1 MYMLLWGLGASALV
15 AGVGYRKGSLSE
27 SGFVGAL
34 LVGTLVM
41 GFGGPLWFCMLL
53 TFFISGSALSHY
65 KRERKGEVE
74 ANFAKTGRRDFGQA
88 LANGGLGSLLAV
100 LSRTLLSPGAAFA
113 MFLGVMATVSA
124 DTWATEIGV
133 LSKQKPRS
141 VLTWQEVPPGTSGG
155 VSLLG
160 TGAAALGALLVGL
173 VAQIGLMFSGA
184 PGLPGDKILLAALVG
199 GLAGCFTD
207 SLLGAS
213 CQLFFRCSTCGA
225 ETEKREHCGRETEYL
240 RGCRWL
246 NNDMV
251 NLLASGVGGLVAF
264 IYLA

>member
-1 MYMLLWGLGASALV
+1 MLFWGLGTSALV
-15 AGVGYRKGSLSE
+15 AGVAYRKGSLSE
-27 SGFVGAL
+27 SGFWGAV
-34 LVGTLVM
+34 LVGTLIM
-41 GFGGPLWFCMLL
+41 GFGGLLWYCMLMA
-53 TFFISGSALSHY
+53 FFISGSALSHY
-65 KRERKGEVE
+65 KKERKGEVE

-100 LSRTLLSPGAAFA
+100 LSRTVLSPGAAFA

-133 LSKQKPRS
+133 LSKEKPRS
-141 VLTWQEVPPGTSGG
+141 VLSWQEVPPGTSGG

-160 TGAAALGALLVGL
+160 TGAAVLGALLVGL
-173 VAQIGLMFSGA
+173 VAHIGLRLSGA
-184 PGLPGDKILLAALVG
+184 TYLPMGRTLMAALVG

-213 CQLFFRCSTCGA
+213 CQVIFRCPVCGT

-240 RGCRWL
+240 RGYRWL
-246 NNDMV
+246 NNDLV
-251 NLLASGVGGLVAF
+251 NLLASGVGGLVALL
-264 IYLA
+264 YLA